1 MGIIYN
7 LLPVPGLTREVL
19 YCAPEELG
27 LPSLGFEKG
36 TIQLYTG
43 NGKGKTTAALG
54 AALRAVGHGKRV
66 AMIQFMKGRR
76 YGELEAAKK
85 LENFTIEQYGRD
97 EFVDPKNPEP
107 IDREHAERGWKRAEE
122 LVLGGNLDML
132 ILDEINIAVS
142 YGLIGLES
150 VLLFMKSKPSALEL
164 IMTGR
169 YAPAEMIELA
179 DTVTEMKEIRHHFTR
194 GVSARKGIEY

>member
-1 MGIIYN
+1 VDVVSNDI
-7 LLPVPGLTREVL
+7 
-19 YCAPEELG
+19 
-27 LPSLGFEKG
+27 G

-66 AMIQFMKGRR
+66 AMIQFMKGRL
-76 YGELEAAKK
+76 YGELAAARKI
-85 LENFTIEQYGRD
+85 EGFTIEQYGRD

-107 IDREHAERGWKRAEE
+107 IDRELAEKGWRRAEE
-122 LVLGGNLDML
+122 LVRDSKLDML

-142 YGLIGLES
+142 YGLIGLETVVS
-150 VLLFMKSKPSALEL
+150 FMKNKPSALEL
-164 IMTGR
+164 ILTGR
-169 YAPAEMIELA
+169 YAPAEMVELA
-179 DTVTEMKEIRHHFTR
+179 DTVTEMREIRHHYAR